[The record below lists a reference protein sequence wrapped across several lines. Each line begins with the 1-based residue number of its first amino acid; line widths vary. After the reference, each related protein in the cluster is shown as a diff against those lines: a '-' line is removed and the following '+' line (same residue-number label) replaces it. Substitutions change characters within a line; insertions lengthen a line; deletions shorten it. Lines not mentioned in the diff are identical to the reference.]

1 MKALAMYILD
11 FSIHTHTNYCWSTP
25 EAGNQERFPSLKGSV
40 RVDKASLTQYVND
53 SISEVNHVGTQMATG
68 ELLIFESRRDVSTG
82 DPKVSISTVQ

>member
-25 EAGNQERFPSLKGSV
+25 EAEIQRRFPSLKGSV

-53 SISEVNHVGTQMATG
+53 SISEVNHVATG
-68 ELLIFESRRDVSTG
+68 NRRALDSSHEG
-82 DPKVSISTVQ
+82 DYSLAIL

>member
-25 EAGNQERFPSLKGSV
+25 EAENPAEVSLSKGGV

-53 SISEVNHVGTQMATG
+53 SISEVNHVVTQMATR
-68 ELLIFESRRDVSTG
+68 ELLI
-82 DPKVSISTVQ
+82 